1 MAKGSTGRIVQIIG
15 TVVDAEFPAEEMP
28 GVLDALEVFMEDQR
42 LVLEVQQHVGN
53 NWVRCLALG
62 PTEGLARG
70 AEAVDLGQPVTVPVG
85 RGTLGRLFNVLG
97 EAIDRLEEVE
107 VDERWPIHRTPL
119 TFAEQRTTTEV
130 LETGLKVIDLVVP
143 FTKGGK
149 VGAYGGAGVGKTV
162 IIQELIRNI
171 ATVHEGYSVFAGV
184 GERSR
189 EGTTCG
195 MRCGPRAC

>member
-143 FTKGGK
+143 FTKGGRLAHTA
-149 VGAYGGAGVGKTV
+149 VRASA
-162 IIQELIRNI
+162 RP
-171 ATVHEGYSVFAGV
+171 SSS
-184 GERSR
+184 RS
-189 EGTTCG
+189 
-195 MRCGPRAC
+195 